1 MVLIQNTSWWA
12 IGAGDVATRACLF
25 DDSIVFNS
33 NGTYDHYMDGSTWL
47 ESWQAGS
54 PPEGCG
60 TPIAPHDGRGPIPTP
75 MLMEF

>member
-1 MVLIQNTSWWA
+1 MVGYS
-12 IGAGDVATRACLF
+12 AGDVATRACLF

-54 PPEGCG
+54 PPEGCVLQSLHMMV
-60 TPIAPHDGRGPIPTP
+60 ALIPTP